1 MFLDWT
7 STSEVNRRPGFPH
20 DIQINK
26 YRNKRSKREML
37 DKELITKAVNQC
49 PDSGLD
55 RWAHDTNCWIR

>member
-26 YRNKRSKREML
+26 YRNKRERL
-37 DKELITKAVNQC
+37 DKDQW
-49 PDSGLD
+49 PDSKLD
-55 RWAHDTNCWIR
+55 KWAHDTKWAYQKI